1 MNSHSVHTEY
11 TSDILRLVV
20 EVIVAQMSF
29 DDSRNTVVLGSGVNS
44 NGNQNI
50 LIQVQSTVVSTSCN
64 YQDRR
69 RQSQFLIGDVQ
80 YID

>member
-20 EVIVAQMSF
+20 EVILAQMSF

-50 LIQVQSTVVSTSCN
+50 LIRVQSTVASMSRN
-64 YQDRR
+64 YQGYHH
-69 RQSQFLIGDVQ
+69 QSQSLIGGSQ
-80 YID
+80 HID

>member
-50 LIQVQSTVVSTSCN
+50 LIRVQSTVASMSRN
-64 YQDRR
+64 YQ
-69 RQSQFLIGDVQ
+69 G
-80 YID
+80 YHH